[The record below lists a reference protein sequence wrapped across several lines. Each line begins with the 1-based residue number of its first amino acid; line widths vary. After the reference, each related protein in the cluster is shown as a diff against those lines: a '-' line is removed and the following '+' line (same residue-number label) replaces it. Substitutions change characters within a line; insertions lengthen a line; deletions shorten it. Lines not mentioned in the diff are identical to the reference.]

1 MISGRLQKVP
11 TRLWLGKFWC
21 FILVVVY
28 GGGRLLEI
36 VTRSGSTVRHCIT
49 HPKLIKYSHFD
60 DFKRYYVN
68 LLLHIFPVQKFYTF
82 KDFHFQITGNC
93 LAVILEVDSQICL
106 VYPPQCLVHPFPKM
120 NNLAFFWPY
129 PKRPIKLHHKHRHKL
144 CVHHWRQQS
153 FSVLAWEEEGSQGFQ
168 YGRHH
173 SDVRRAADWDL
184 DSSHQWF
191 YGQSWRKRRLW
202 WTIYKEAI
210 G

>member
-1 MISGRLQKVP
+1 MILSAIAW
-11 TRLWLGKFWC
+11 TF
-21 FILVVVY
+21 
-28 GGGRLLEI
+28 
-36 VTRSGSTVRHCIT
+36 S
-49 HPKLIKYSHFD
+49 
-60 DFKRYYVN
+60 
-68 LLLHIFPVQKFYTF
+68 LHIFPVQKFYTF

-129 PKRPIKLHHKHRHKL
+129 PKRPIKLHHKPRHKL